1 MAMPLPLP
9 GPALSGRPLA
19 ALPAARLLPHA
30 CCCCFCCIAFLR
42 PRYQHARRS
51 KKDRVGS
58 APHQPA
64 PRSPSGARACPGNG
78 WSPLCAHVWV
88 QRQKKNKAAT
98 YAKHQSL
105 PPHPVL
111 GMNRN
116 SQLSLRRAWRMR
128 MAGLGCVLC
137 VCVCVCWAPS
147 VPDGVKS
154 SRVSKKSGR
163 GVFETR
169 TPVCT

>member
-88 QRQKKNKAAT
+88 QL
-98 YAKHQSL
+98 H
-105 PPHPVL
+105 V
-111 GMNRN
+111 
-116 SQLSLRRAWRMR
+116 
-128 MAGLGCVLC
+128 AGLGCVLC